1 MGEIYKNLIVLGAN
15 NKNLNG
21 RWSLI
26 DKNEVVNE
34 EFTWIYK
41 ELQKDSK
48 RVNTFLGYD
57 NLQQK
62 EVIIK
67 TVRPS
72 KNKDY
77 KEQREILKNYI
88 ETLNDIKSPFLPK
101 VLDFFYLKEN
111 NKIVSIIKNE
121 PIVILEYKKGMTLEE
136 EILKGN
142 FKDAK
147 NNEINMLRIVEIMK
161 KILN

>member
-57 NLQQK
+57 N
-62 EVIIK
+62 
-67 TVRPS
+67 
-72 KNKDY
+72 
-77 KEQREILKNYI
+77 
-88 ETLNDIKSPFLPK
+88 
-101 VLDFFYLKEN
+101 
-111 NKIVSIIKNE
+111 
-121 PIVILEYKKGMTLEE
+121 
-136 EILKGN
+136 
-142 FKDAK
+142 
-147 NNEINMLRIVEIMK
+147 
-161 KILN
+161 

>member
-41 ELQKDSK
+41 ELKKDSK

-77 KEQREILKNYI
+77 KEQREVLKNYI
-88 ETLNDIKSPFLPK
+88 KYQIFGYSK
-101 VLDFFYLKEN
+101 
-111 NKIVSIIKNE
+111 
-121 PIVILEYKKGMTLEE
+121 
-136 EILKGN
+136 
-142 FKDAK
+142 
-147 NNEINMLRIVEIMK
+147 
-161 KILN
+161 